1 MDLPVLFHPGTGDK
15 FIFKMLAEESER
27 KINPEESE
35 RSGESL
41 IAARTMLF
49 FYYPQYEE
57 YDRKQIEEAM
67 ELDNKKR
74 KMSSKLNNKK

>member
-27 KINPEESE
+27 KIIPEEA
-35 RSGESL
+35 RKAGESL
-41 IAARTMLF
+41 IAARTMLY

-57 YDRKQIEEAM
+57 WDRLQIEEVK
-67 ELDNKKR
+67 ELGNK
-74 KMSSKLNNKK
+74 